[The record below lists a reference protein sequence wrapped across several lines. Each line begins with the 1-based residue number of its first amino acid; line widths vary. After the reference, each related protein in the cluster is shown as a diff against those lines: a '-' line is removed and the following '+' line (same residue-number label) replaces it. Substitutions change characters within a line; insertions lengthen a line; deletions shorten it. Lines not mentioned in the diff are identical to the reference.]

1 MDLLATAAWRYKE
14 QDTWCTDPIM
24 KKESLDLLQEVMKT
38 AGELEKEAPYEALVD
53 NSFAEKAVKNI
64 KKD

>member
-1 MDLLATAAWRYKE
+1 MELLTTVARRYKE
-14 QDTWCTDPIM
+14 QDTWCTDPNM

-64 KKD
+64 R